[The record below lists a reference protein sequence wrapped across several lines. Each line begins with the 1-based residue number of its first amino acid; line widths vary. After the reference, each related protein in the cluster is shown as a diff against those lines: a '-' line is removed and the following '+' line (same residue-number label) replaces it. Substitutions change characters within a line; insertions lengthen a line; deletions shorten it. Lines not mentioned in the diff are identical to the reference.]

1 MAASFTHA
9 NVFFS
14 FFFFLSIPAVF
25 LMIFLPSYCTASFT
39 VQNAELIN
47 KACSYTS
54 YDDLCRSSL
63 NARPESRTAGPTEL
77 MLLAFDIAVAYG
89 RGNERD
95 LGDLA
100 TKVPDPTVRRMM
112 VYCRDL
118 YKDSNEKALDA
129 KGLAFVKSFQEAL
142 RQISRA
148 ITGVQQCGDGL
159 RRLGRRSPFPVARNE
174 KQLGLLNIANVLF
187 TIYDEL

>member
-9 NVFFS
+9 NVFYS

-54 YDDLCRSSL
+54 SYADLCLSSL

-89 RGNERD
+89 RGNERYF
-95 LGDLA
+95 GDLA

-142 RQISRA
+142 RQISWA
-148 ITGVQQCGDGL
+148 ITGVQQCG
-159 RRLGRRSPFPVARNE
+159 RELGRRSPFPVARNE